1 MIMDFEGVNPIINK
15 NTYISE
21 SVDIVG
27 EVKVEENANIW
38 FGARLRGDVNEIVIG
53 ENTNVQ
59 ENSVIHVDITSSCI
73 IGKNV
78 TIGHGA
84 IIHGC
89 NISDNVLVGMGSIIL
104 NNAKIGKN
112 TIIGAGSLITQGK
125 EFPEG
130 VLILGNPAKVIREL
144 TKVEI
149 ENIRGVKCDKV
160 LQTLL
165 ENSLIREAGRLNK
178 IGKPIIYKTTD
189 EFLKLLNI
197 EKLEDLPPIEEFE
210 ENID

>member
-1 MIMDFEGVNPIINK
+1 MIMDFEGSNPIINK

-27 EVKVEENANIW
+27 KVKIKENVNIW
-38 FGARLRGDVNEIVIG
+38 FGAKIRGDINEIIIG

-59 ENSVIHVDITSSCI
+59 ENSVIHVDSDYSCI

-104 NNAKIGKN
+104 NNVKISKN

-130 VLILGNPAKVIREL
+130 VLILGNPAKVIRKL
-144 TKVEI
+144 TKYEI
-149 ENIRGVKCDKV
+149 ESIKKSADNYVDLSKK
-160 LQTLL
+160 
-165 ENSLIREAGRLNK
+165 
-178 IGKPIIYKTTD
+178 YK
-189 EFLKLLNI
+189 K
-197 EKLEDLPPIEEFE
+197 
-210 ENID
+210 

>member
-1 MIMDFEGVNPIINK
+1 MMVMEFEGVIPRIDE

-21 SVDIVG
+21 SVDIIG
-27 EVKVEENANIW
+27 KVEILENANIW
-38 FGARLRGDVNEIVIG
+38 FGTRLRGDMNNIVIG
-53 ENTNVQ
+53 RNTNIQ
-59 ENSVIHVDITSSCI
+59 ENSVIHVDSNSPCI
-73 IGKNV
+73 IGDNV

-89 NISDNVLVGMGSIIL
+89 NISANVLVGMGSIIL

-144 TKVEI
+144 TEAEI
-149 ENIRGVKCDKV
+149 ESIQCSADNYV
-160 LQTLL
+160 
-165 ENSLIREAGRLNK
+165 RLSK
-178 IGKPIIYKTTD
+178 KYK
-189 EFLKLLNI
+189 K
-197 EKLEDLPPIEEFE
+197 
-210 ENID
+210 

>member
-27 EVKVEENANIW
+27 KVKVEENANIW

-59 ENSVIHVDITSSCI
+59 ENSAIHVDITSSCI

-125 EFPEG
+125 RRDLMLDCMEKEFPEG

-149 ENIRGVKCDKV
+149 ESIKKSADNYV
-160 LQTLL
+160 
-165 ENSLIREAGRLNK
+165 SLSK
-178 IGKPIIYKTTD
+178 KYK
-189 EFLKLLNI
+189 K
-197 EKLEDLPPIEEFE
+197 
-210 ENID
+210 

>member
-149 ENIRGVKCDKV
+149 ESIKKSADNYVSLSKKYKKYLYCRGCYYCSG
-160 LQTLL
+160 
-165 ENSLIREAGRLNK
+165 NFA
-178 IGKPIIYKTTD
+178 
-189 EFLKLLNI
+189 
-197 EKLEDLPPIEEFE
+197 EK
-210 ENID
+210 